1 MVYLIHYLKPSVM
14 LKILLIS
21 FISFLLFSCSEE
33 DPSNLGEELASQ
45 LLIIDTHIDVPYR
58 LLEQHESGQEID
70 DISKMTT
77 GNFDFTKAKSGGLN
91 VPFFSIYLPA
101 ETEEDGSAYKV
112 ANSLIDMVQD
122 IVTLNPDKFTLIKST
137 DDVLSLNIR
146 ETVGLV
152 LGMENGA
159 PIQGDLSRV
168 QLFYDRGIRYI
179 TLTHSKTNHIS
190 DSSYDENIQWGGL
203 SDFGKQLIKEMNLVG
218 VMVDI
223 SHVNDDAFYQAI
235 QISNTPVIASHS
247 SLRYFTPGFER
258 NVDDDMLKA
267 LAKKGG
273 VIHINFGSS
282 FVSKAPSLYFDQ
294 MKDYLNNHFLDIES
308 VSKEEIDKAREEFME
323 SYPFPYANVSIVAD
337 HIDRAVNLVGID
349 HVGLGS
355 DFDGVGD
362 SLPEGLKDVSMY
374 PNLINELLTRGYT
387 KEDLKKILSG
397 NLLRVWKQVE
407 SYARNN

>member
-1 MVYLIHYLKPSVM
+1 MIR
-14 LKILLIS
+14 ILYVSLVLCFLIS
-21 FISFLLFSCSEE
+21 CTKTDPPNLSEQI
-33 DPSNLGEELASQ
+33 ASEM
-45 LLIIDTHIDVPYR
+45 LIVDTHIDAPYR
-58 LLEQHESGQEID
+58 LWEQHQSGQEID

-101 ETEEDGSAYKV
+101 ETEEDGSAYEV
-112 ANSLIDMVQD
+112 ANNLIDMVED
-122 IVTLNPDKFTLIKST
+122 IITLSPDKFTLIKST
-137 DDVLSLNIR
+137 DDISSLDIKN
-146 ETVGLV
+146 TLGVV

-159 PIQGDLSRV
+159 PIEGDLSRV
-168 QLFYDRGIRYI
+168 QFFYDRGIRYI

-203 SDFGKQLIKEMNLVG
+203 SDFGKQLIEEMNSVG
-218 VMVDI
+218 IMVDI

-235 QISNTPVIASHS
+235 EISNTPVIASHS
-247 SLRYFTPGFER
+247 SLRHFTPGFER
-258 NVDDDMLKA
+258 NVDDEMLKA

-273 VIHINFGSS
+273 VIQINFGSS
-282 FVSKAPSLYFDQ
+282 FITEAPGLYFDKIKKYINDQ
-294 MKDYLNNHFLDIES
+294 VIDLKNA
-308 VSKEEIDKAREEFME
+308 SKEDIDKVRAEFM
-323 SYPFPYANVSIVAD
+323 SKNPFPYANVSLVAD
-337 HIDRAVNLVGID
+337 HIDRVVFLVGID

-374 PNLINELLTRGYT
+374 PNLIKELLNRGYK
-387 KEDLKKILSG
+387 KEDIRKILSG

-407 SYARNN
+407 SYAREN

>member
-1 MVYLIHYLKPSVM
+1 MI
-14 LKILLIS
+14 KIITTA
-21 FISFLLFSCSEE
+21 FISFLLLGCTQE
-33 DPSNLGEELASQ
+33 DSKELGKELASQ
-45 LLIIDTHIDVPYR
+45 MLIIDTHIDVPYR
-58 LLEQHESGQEID
+58 LLKQHQSGREID
-70 DISKMTT
+70 DISELTT
-77 GNFDFTKAKSGGLN
+77 GDFDFIKAKRGGLN
-91 VPFFSIYLPA
+91 LPFFSIYLPA
-101 ETEEDGSAYKV
+101 ETEEDGTAFEV
-112 ANSLIDMVQD
+112 ANSLIDMVED
-122 IVTLNPDKFTLIKST
+122 IVTLNPDKFTLIDST
-137 DDVLSLNIR
+137 ERALSLNQENNI
-146 ETVGLV
+146 GLV
-152 LGMENGA
+152 LVMENGA
-159 PIQGDLSRV
+159 PIESDLSRV
-168 QLFYDRGIRYI
+168 QFFYDRGIRYI

-203 SDFGKQLIKEMNLVG
+203 SDFGRQLIREMNLVG

-223 SHVNDDAFYQAI
+223 SHVNDEAFYQAI
-235 QISNTPVIASHS
+235 ETSNTPVIASHS
-247 SLRYFTPGFER
+247 SLRHFTPGFER

-308 VSKEEIDKAREEFME
+308 ASKEEIDKAREEFME
-323 SYPFPYANVSIVAD
+323 SNPFPYANVSIVAD

-407 SYARNN
+407 SYARDN

>member
-1 MVYLIHYLKPSVM
+1 MIR
-14 LKILLIS
+14 ILYVSLVLCFLIS
-21 FISFLLFSCSEE
+21 CTKTDPPNLSKQIASEM
-33 DPSNLGEELASQ
+33 
-45 LLIIDTHIDVPYR
+45 LIVDTHIDAPYR
-58 LLEQHESGQEID
+58 LWEQHQSGQEID

-101 ETEEDGSAYKV
+101 ETEEDGSAYEV
-112 ANSLIDMVQD
+112 ANNLIDMVED
-122 IVTLNPDKFTLIKST
+122 IITLSPDKFTLIKST
-137 DDVLSLNIR
+137 DDISSLDIKN
-146 ETVGLV
+146 TLGVV

-159 PIQGDLSRV
+159 PIEGDLSRV
-168 QLFYDRGIRYI
+168 QFFYDRGIRYI

-203 SDFGKQLIKEMNLVG
+203 SDFGKQLIEEMNSVG
-218 VMVDI
+218 IMVDI

-235 QISNTPVIASHS
+235 EISNTPVIASHS
-247 SLRYFTPGFER
+247 SLRHFTPGFER
-258 NVDDDMLKA
+258 NVDDEMLKA

-273 VIHINFGSS
+273 VIQINFGSS
-282 FVSKAPSLYFDQ
+282 FITEAPGLYFDKIKKYINDQ
-294 MKDYLNNHFLDIES
+294 VIDLKNA
-308 VSKEEIDKAREEFME
+308 SKEDIDKVRAEFM
-323 SYPFPYANVSIVAD
+323 SKNPFPYANVSLVAD
-337 HIDRAVNLVGID
+337 HIDRVVVLVGID

-374 PNLINELLTRGYT
+374 PNLIKELLNRGYK
-387 KEDLKKILSG
+387 KEDIRKILSG

-407 SYARNN
+407 SYEREN